1 MERVIKIAF
10 GVIVPILLISCWP
23 REMVE
28 TVNLVINS
36 ELDNFVQMR
45 FFSGGLPSGK
55 ELVFRTGPGQ
65 LFRDGDTDTGV
76 LIHEIFQADSIE
88 LIFDNQR
95 IETHKLFYHEPA
107 GNSLFDSSSY
117 QRKVNTLTYTIN
129 SKNYENAELC
139 DGLCYE

>member
-1 MERVIKIAF
+1 MKRVIKIAF

-76 LIHEIFQADSIE
+76 LIHEIFQADSIVM
-88 LIFDNQR
+88 IFNNNR
-95 IETHKLFYHEPA
+95 IEIHDLIANVPVGHNVFNY
-107 GNSLFDSSSY
+107 DSY
-117 QRKVNTLTYTIN
+117 QRKGDTWTYTIDA
-129 SKNYENAELC
+129 KNYNNARPCNWPCE
-139 DGLCYE
+139 